1 MNIKDYNIADN
12 LPVSLDRDNT
22 RDVAKVIDE
31 KLHEIDMMTELCDI
45 YPRIDKLSSNLIDA
59 LAIQLHVDFY
69 KTTLPLEVRRTL
81 VKNSILWHMKKGTKF
96 AVEGVVSAAFDLSTV
111 QEWFEYGGEPYHFK
125 ITTECVTTEK
135 GVLDE
140 LRRAV
145 DSVKNVRSW
154 LDRIEFLLH
163 LEDDAQVID
172 VIDSISGDF
181 VTNVEAWFRDVVPY
195 GNALNY
201 PKYDGTY
208 RASDMYHVGSGRA
221 DGALQVGSM
230 LPGALR
236 VQEGIDW
243 QFIYDGPAFAD
254 GTFRADGSLVANG
267 ERPWRLQYND
277 FMDELSIL
285 IITMRRPDG
294 TTELEDDVVFYPAVG
309 DGIRACGGARAGKTQ
324 SPVDNCGRL
333 EVTRSHRAN
342 GAVRVGAEMNVADGS
357 IIADGSFQADGGGI
371 HPRIDVLRDDLCGS
385 LSIRRPKKHPPLAL
399 RYPEFF
405 DTVKQPEEDDG
416 TVAMLDGF
424 DDSPCIDDKALRIG
438 GFRADGSARIGAG
451 NILPLDTGGT
461 LTVIHVLTANGTR
474 KADGGLSYKADGS
487 YKVGGIQLKG
497 GNQIGITSR
506 HDEIL

>member
-1 MNIKDYNIADN
+1 MSWLRPDSVDISKYLPDFLQSEEDFRNVLTVESSEHERQRLIIADLLAQMFIDTADWALARWETVLQLTPRATDTIEERRN
-12 LPVSLDRDNT
+12 RILLKLYGRQTSTVDFMRRLAKRYCTDDTVVSIDEHNSEYAFDVRLEGELLDKPGLKEAIETYKPAHLGYGFLYVITDRDLHDEPIGDLTLNG
-22 RDVAKVIDE
+22 DEFVA
-31 KLHEIDMMTELCDI
+31 
-45 YPRIDKLSSNLIDA
+45 S
-59 LAIQLHVDFY
+59 
-69 KTTLPLEVRRTL
+69 
-81 VKNSILWHMKKGTKF
+81 
-96 AVEGVVSAAFDLSTV
+96 
-111 QEWFEYGGEPYHFK
+111 
-125 ITTECVTTEK
+125 
-135 GVLDE
+135 
-140 LRRAV
+140 
-145 DSVKNVRSW
+145 VRS
-154 LDRIEFLLH
+154 
-163 LEDDAQVID
+163 
-172 VIDSISGDF
+172 
-181 VTNVEAWFRDVVPY
+181 WFRDVVPY

-461 LTVIHVLTANGTR
+461 LTIIHVLTANGTC

>member
-1 MNIKDYNIADN
+1 MGWLRDEKVDISKYLPEFVRGDPVLGQTLAIESKEHERQRLEIRDLLAQAFIDTATWGLGDWERILDLKPDAGDSYEQRRNRVLLKLNGRQTSTLDFMGHLISRYIDGDGGHIEEHNEKNTFSIILEGNIEDKKGLDEALDTYKPAHLGYDYRFYIT
-12 LPVSLDRDNT
+12 DRDLHDEPIGDLT
-22 RDVAKVIDE
+22 LKGDEFVA
-31 KLHEIDMMTELCDI
+31 
-45 YPRIDKLSSNLIDA
+45 S
-59 LAIQLHVDFY
+59 
-69 KTTLPLEVRRTL
+69 
-81 VKNSILWHMKKGTKF
+81 
-96 AVEGVVSAAFDLSTV
+96 
-111 QEWFEYGGEPYHFK
+111 
-125 ITTECVTTEK
+125 
-135 GVLDE
+135 
-140 LRRAV
+140 
-145 DSVKNVRSW
+145 VRS
-154 LDRIEFLLH
+154 
-163 LEDDAQVID
+163 
-172 VIDSISGDF
+172 
-181 VTNVEAWFRDVVPY
+181 WFRDVVPY

-461 LTVIHVLTANGTR
+461 LTIIHVLTANGTR